1 MGVGVAQGL
10 SVGAGFGARPAP
22 LKLLSS
28 MAAREVLAE
37 LAARFRSETA
47 RSVVADAAG
56 GVDVAK
62 RVAGGEDVD
71 VVVLAANSIDKL
83 LADGRL
89 LSGSRVDLV
98 RSGIA
103 VAIRAGAGRPD
114 VDSEEGLRR
123 AVAAARSLSYSTGP
137 SGVYLEK
144 VFERWGILGD
154 IRGRIV
160 VPAPGV
166 PVGSLVA
173 SGAAEIGFQQVSEL
187 MNVAGIE
194 VVGPLPAAIQ
204 SITTFSGGIGAGC
217 KDSEAARELLRFMA
231 SPAVSDIKRR
241 HGMEP
246 A

>member
-1 MGVGVAQGL
+1 
-10 SVGAGFGARPAP
+10 
-22 LKLLSS
+22 

-231 SPAVSDIKRR
+231 SPAVSDITEWSRR
-241 HGMEP
+241 DGHAGASLITPQSNRNPSM
-246 A
+246 